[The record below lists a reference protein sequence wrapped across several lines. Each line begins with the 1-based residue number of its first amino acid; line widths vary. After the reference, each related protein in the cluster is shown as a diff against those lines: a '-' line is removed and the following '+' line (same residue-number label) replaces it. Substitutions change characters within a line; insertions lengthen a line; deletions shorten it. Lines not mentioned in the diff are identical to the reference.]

1 MNDAPGTAQDPPVRV
16 TLPDR
21 WDARIRSFSLDARAR
36 AFREQLGLPTDRPIV
51 MTGHQ
56 PIIWHAGI
64 LAKYLAADALA
75 QKLNG
80 AQGRLL
86 IDHDDD
92 DPFAFRV
99 PVLDDQGIT
108 REHTINL
115 AHNRRDGQPIR
126 SRPAAEISAVPDLF
140 IALPSAAE
148 GAERIR
154 DAMAAHEDES
164 SAAAQTARAR
174 DDLLAPLT
182 SDAPSCPVMATDL
195 SRTDLYTELVR
206 RMLDDPCAMAE
217 AYNRAAAAFPDANI
231 KPLSIAVDRTELPLW
246 HLAPDGLTRIHVW
259 SDNMS
264 RIEHTT
270 AKALFMTGLFR
281 LAGCDL
287 FIHGTGGLIYDRVTE
302 HWFKDW
308 LGDAEGG
315 LAPMIGVTADLYL
328 PLPFA
333 DFTASSAAR
342 AKWLAHSVPHNP
354 ALNDDDAHA
363 ARKAELLEQIDAAEW
378 GSPRRKAIYRE
389 LHALLDAY
397 HASHA
402 ASLDAL
408 DAAAARTDDLIRA
421 CELARDRTWPFP
433 LHSDEALSS
442 LRDRVRDSLKH

>member
-1 MNDAPGTAQDPPVRV
+1 MNGEPASAPDPRVRV
-16 TLPDR
+16 TLPDL
-21 WDARIRSFSLDARAR
+21 WDARCRSFSIDARAR
-36 AFREQLGLPTDRPIV
+36 RFREQLGLPTDRPII

-126 SRPAAEISAVPDLF
+126 SRPAAEISAVPEPLF
-140 IALPSAAE
+140 ALPSAAE

-154 DAMAAHEDES
+154 DAMAAHQDES
-164 SAAAQTARAR
+164 SAAAQTARAL

-182 SDAPSCPVMATDL
+182 SDAPSYSMMATDV
-195 SRTDLYTELVR
+195 SRTDLYAALVR

-231 KPLSIAVDRTELPLW
+231 KPLSIAVERTELPLW
-246 HLAPDGLTRIHVW
+246 HLAPDGLTRTHVW

-287 FIHGTGGLIYDRVTE
+287 FIHGTGGLIYDRITE
-302 HWFKDW
+302 HWFREW
-308 LGDAEGG
+308 LGTTEGA

-328 PLPFA
+328 PLPYA

-342 AKWLAHSVPHNP
+342 AKWLAHSAHHNP
-354 ALNDDDAHA
+354 ALADDNAHA
-363 ARKAELLEQIDAAEW
+363 ARKAELLVRIAAAEW
-378 GSPRRKAIYRE
+378 GSPRRKALYRE

-402 ASLDAL
+402 VSLEAL
-408 DAAAARTDDLIRA
+408 DEAASRAHNLIGA
-421 CELARDRTWPFP
+421 GELARDRTWPFP
-433 LHSDEALSS
+433 LHSDETLKA
-442 LRDRVRDSLKH
+442 LRDRVREQL